1 MVRVLLNKIEFYE
14 SEELEDKDVKLFE
27 GIIYQQN
34 KNSFADY
41 SAECIYPFQNISSK
55 ITWIMWKSI

>member
-14 SEELEDKDVKLFE
+14 SEKLEDKDVKLFE
-27 GIIYQQN
+27 GIINQQN
-34 KNSFADY
+34 KNNFVDY

-55 ITWIMWKSI
+55 ITWII